1 MNIVSHLRAVTYGID
16 EVSNM
21 FYIVEKNVC
30 VNIVPVLQGVNEC
43 LKANNKT
50 IYKVYQDEPK
60 KVIVEVK

>member
-1 MNIVSHLRAVTYGID
+1 MYGID

-30 VNIVPVLQGVNEC
+30 ECITLTLQDVNKW
-43 LKANNKT
+43 LKTNNKT

>member
-1 MNIVSHLRAVTYGID
+1 MNIVSHLRAVMYGID

-30 VNIVPVLQGVNEC
+30 EYITPTLQDVNKW
-43 LKANNKT
+43 LKTNNKT